1 MQAAVHSIVEAVRSI
16 ARVQGIIVARYP
28 ASTVT
33 PLEAVSMTEGQ
44 RCMSMAQTAKLS
56 VAWQRRDNI
65 SLTNEMHPC
74 DIRIT

>member
-33 PLEAVSMTEGQ
+33 PLEAVSITEGQ
-44 RCMSMAQTAKLS
+44 RWMSMAQTAKLS
-56 VAWQRRDNI
+56 AAWQRRDII